1 MDLVKVPTLIEFI
14 RVMVTNLER
23 RKGLV
28 RDNSEVKLPFQIRIL
43 LLGVLLSAVGNGL
56 VFSFLFIYLHEV
68 RGIPSGVVGLI
79 SAYGAI
85 IGLMLSPIVG
95 TLVDHWGPKPVL
107 YTSLLISA
115 CGYFSM
121 GSIHGVTSALMVT
134 TICAIGQSAM
144 WPSQSAIAAE
154 LTTET
159 QRPRYFGS
167 QFALMNFG
175 MGLGG
180 LLASLVVNVKNPQT
194 FVNLYHGDGLSY
206 LVYFAVILFVRGVGH
221 RSSEER
227 VENSNRS
234 GGWSEVLRDR
244 VFIKFW
250 LISIGAIFCGYAQL
264 EVGFTAFSSMV
275 AKVQPADIAWAFAAN
290 TFLIAIAQLWFVKR
304 MEKVDR
310 RKSIALAAFFWALAW
325 LSLAFA
331 GIVHSQA
338 LVLVIICQIVFGVG
352 EMIWS
357 PIMPSIVNQLAPEHL
372 RGRYNAASTS
382 IWTIASIMGPVL
394 AGVLLGAGLQWIWIA
409 SLVAGLSIVAFAVM
423 RLHLPERNQDE
434 KSTGASGRD

>member
-1 MDLVKVPTLIEFI
+1 M
-14 RVMVTNLER
+14 
-23 RKGLV
+23 
-28 RDNSEVKLPFQIRIL
+28 KLPFQIRVL

-79 SAYGAI
+79 SAYGALV
-85 IGLMLSPIVG
+85 GLTLSPIVG
-95 TLVDHWGPKPVL
+95 SLVDHWGPKPVL
-107 YTSLLISA
+107 YISLLISA
-115 CGYFSM
+115 CGYFNM
-121 GSIHGVTSALMVT
+121 ASIHGVTSALVVT

-154 LTTET
+154 LTSEE

-180 LLASLVVNVKNPQT
+180 MIASLVVNIKNPQT
-194 FVNLYHGDGLSY
+194 FVNLYHGDGISY
-206 LVYFAVILFVRGVGH
+206 IVYFIVILFVRGVGH
-221 RSSEER
+221 RSSQER

-234 GGWSEVLRDR
+234 GGWSEVISDR
-244 VFIKFW
+244 VFVKFW

-264 EVGFTAFSSMV
+264 EVGFTAFSSIV

-290 TFLIAIAQLWFVKR
+290 TFLIAVAQLWFVKR
-304 MEKVDR
+304 MERVDR
-310 RKSIALAAFFWALAW
+310 RKSIATAAFFWALAW
-325 LSLAFA
+325 IALACA

-338 LVLVIICQIVFGVG
+338 LALVIICQIVFGIG

-409 SLVAGLSIVAFAVM
+409 SLVTGLSIVAFAVM
-423 RLHLPERNQDE
+423 RLHLPNQNKE
-434 KSTGASGRD
+434 GKSTGASGRD